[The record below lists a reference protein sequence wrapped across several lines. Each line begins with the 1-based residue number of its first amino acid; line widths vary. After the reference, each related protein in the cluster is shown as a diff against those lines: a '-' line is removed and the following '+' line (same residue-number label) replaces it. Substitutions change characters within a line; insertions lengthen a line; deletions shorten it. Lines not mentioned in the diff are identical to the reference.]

1 MQDGAL
7 RLTAALGSGPQE
19 LVKLDLSYCGLSH
32 HDFPKI
38 CANISLI
45 GGLLELNLGGNY
57 IGQEVCHFIS
67 RMPSHIV
74 GSCVLI
80 CVVNS
85 ISGSLILCSM
95 YFTQVKKAF
104 KFNEI
109 CHHIFP
115 FKDVYP
121 SEAGRFS
128 HFCLDPT
135 IPIII
140 YGRELLR
147 FCFVFQEEMIV

>member
-1 MQDGAL
+1 LQDGAL

-85 ISGSLILCSM
+85 ISGLLILCTSVLKNPLYNLTTTNRYVTWLKNTM
-95 YFTQVKKAF
+95 FHNPGYFARNVRYVT
-104 KFNEI
+104 
-109 CHHIFP
+109 
-115 FKDVYP
+115 
-121 SEAGRFS
+121 
-128 HFCLDPT
+128 
-135 IPIII
+135 
-140 YGRELLR
+140 LLT
-147 FCFVFQEEMIV
+147 

>member
-85 ISGSLILCSM
+85 ISGLLILCTLPRLKKHSSLM
-95 YFTQVKKAF
+95 KYVTIYFLSRMFTPVRLAGLVTF
-104 KFNEI
+104 AWI
-109 CHHIFP
+109 LP
-115 FKDVYP
+115 F
-121 SEAGRFS
+121 
-128 HFCLDPT
+128 
-135 IPIII
+135 
-140 YGRELLR
+140 
-147 FCFVFQEEMIV
+147 Q